1 MCIFLPYGLFLSVV
15 VNVSTVG
22 DILDF
27 RTISSQETRGLIQ
40 VQNTRSAMFLE
51 VQSSGHVFLSTLE
64 DHGRIRQVCKAVNS
78 RNGNPWELLDAIKGE
93 DGQISVLLRYW
104 DSFEGGPISLTAM
117 PRCVLI
123 TSKEKTNEDEPFSF
137 VSGIEISA
145 PEAGA
150 IQAAVFITANSI
162 IARSEEKFS
171 RIEFSSNHTEPR
183 NFRVSETAIRPVGK
197 HFETMSLL
205 RSIATHSLRKDI
217 VSIVERV
224 DKGVLVCKAKEAEYV
239 LSEENELIK
248 VLKGEKTVVY
258 EFKHMPFAWCAN
270 DDCDQVAFL
279 HFNGEKIVLEVYD
292 LLNLSIRSSISL
304 SSEGRSY
311 SLDARLGYTSDRGW
325 GLFW

>member
-1 MCIFLPYGLFLSVV
+1 MCIFLLCELFLHLV
-15 VNVSTVG
+15 VNVFAVG

-27 RTISSQETRGLIQ
+27 RTISSQETRDLIQ

-51 VQSSGHVFLSTLE
+51 VQSSGHVFLSTFE
-64 DHGRIRQVCKAVNS
+64 DHGRIRQLSKVVES

-93 DGQISVLLRYW
+93 NGQISVLLRYW
-104 DSFEGGPISLTAM
+104 DSFEGGPISLTAL
-117 PRCVLI
+117 PKCILI
-123 TSKEKTNEDEPFSF
+123 TSKEKTKVDEPYSF
-137 VSGIEISA
+137 ASGIEIEA
-145 PEAGA
+145 PQVGA

-171 RIEFSSNHTEPR
+171 RIEFSSNHSEPR
-183 NFRVSETAIRPVGK
+183 NFRVSETTIRPVGK

-205 RSIATHSLRKDI
+205 RSIATHSSRQDI
-217 VSIVERV
+217 ISVVERV
-224 DKGVLVCKAKEAEYV
+224 DKGVLICKAKEAEYV
-239 LSEENELIK
+239 LSEENELTK
-248 VLKGEKTVVY
+248 VLKDKKTVIY

-279 HFNGEKIVLEVYD
+279 HFNGEEIVLEVYD
-292 LLNLSIRSSISL
+292 LLDLSIRSSISL